1 MLCIPAGAPTTT
13 AATTAAA
20 TAPPAAPA
28 VTSAAPVTT
37 TGAPVPLRT
46 TPAPQQSIAQA
57 PTAPPAQA
65 LVCNGN
71 TAPAESYVC
80 GTSGVVYTASEY
92 SALQASLGNCTALA
106 GANSTKCGSFV
117 LANDAYQAVVSN
129 TCVAQCEA
137 ATAACPE
144 VAPAPAPASSTS
156 TAGKHQ
162 QLHVASFPQCA
173 GWLLL
178 ACLSVTQ

>member
-1 MLCIPAGAPTTT
+1 MSVL
-13 AATTAAA
+13 
-20 TAPPAAPA
+20 
-28 VTSAAPVTT
+28 
-37 TGAPVPLRT
+37 T

-92 SALQASLGNCTALA
+92 SALQASLGACTALA

-117 LANDAYQAVVSN
+117 LANDAYQAVAGN
-129 TCVAQCEA
+129 TCAVQCQA
-137 ATAACPE
+137 ATAACPGT
-144 VAPAPAPASSTS
+144 APAPAPGSLGEPCMLLS
-156 TAGKHQ
+156 
-162 QLHVASFPQCA
+162 CA
-173 GWLLL
+173 KTPARPAMWVLDLTRLTYKLLP
-178 ACLSVTQ
+178 